1 MGLLLLSIIV
11 PIGVAVLA
19 AIYMTRQAQ
28 SVAGAIAIFIGVF
41 IFVAAAGLLLSF
53 GACVAIIGLNSR

>member
-1 MGLLLLSIIV
+1 MGLLLLSVIV

-19 AIYMTRQAQ
+19 AIYMARSAQ
-28 SVAGAIAIFIGVF
+28 SIAGAIATFIGVF

-53 GACVAIIGLNSR
+53 GACMAIISLTSS